1 MHRSE
6 KVRGVT
12 TYLFPKPRGEKYYSF
27 LVIWYLWTNSY
38 SVTFSSL
45 LGSLLRF
52 NPLFF
57 IAYISKISLKKIISA
72 CANNDYKISKF
83 KCS

>member
-1 MHRSE
+1 MHQSE
-6 KVRGVT
+6 KVRVT
-12 TYLFPKPRGEKYYSF
+12 TYLFPKPMDDKYYSF
-27 LVIWYLWTNSY
+27 LEMWSLQTCSY

-57 IAYISKISLKKIISA
+57 IAYMSKISLENIISA
-72 CANNDYKISKF
+72 CANNDYKISKL